1 MEYNSGKRAYVNIGL
16 IFLNVL
22 YFLYLEIAG
31 SSEDILFMYEKG
43 AMLAPAVLE
52 NGEYYRLFTAM
63 FMHFGINHIIN
74 NMIVLFAL
82 GDNLERALG
91 HIKYLIFYL
100 FCGVGANWISMM
112 ADRSDSFVVSA
123 GASGAVFGV
132 VGGLFYAVL
141 ANRGR
146 LEDLSTRQLV
156 VMIVLSLYLGFTESG
171 VDNIAHIG
179 GLILGILAG
188 ILLYRKPKKLMYRGE
203 NDYEGY

>member
-1 MEYNSGKRAYVNIGL
+1 MDYNSGKRAYVNIGL
-16 IFLNVL
+16 IILNVL

-31 SSEDILFMYEKG
+31 SSEDVIFMYENG

-52 NGEYYRLFTAM
+52 DGEYYRLLTAV
-63 FMHFGINHIIN
+63 FMHFGIDHIIN

-91 HIKYLIFYL
+91 HVKYLLLYL

-112 ADRSDSFVVSA
+112 MGSPDSMVVSA

-141 ANRGR
+141 INRGQ
-146 LEDLSTRQLV
+146 LEDLSTRQLL

-171 VDNIAHIG
+171 VDNVAHIG
-179 GLILGILAG
+179 CLILGILAG
-188 ILLYRKPKKLMYRGE
+188 VLLYRKPKKFMNRGE
-203 NDYEGY
+203 DDYEGY